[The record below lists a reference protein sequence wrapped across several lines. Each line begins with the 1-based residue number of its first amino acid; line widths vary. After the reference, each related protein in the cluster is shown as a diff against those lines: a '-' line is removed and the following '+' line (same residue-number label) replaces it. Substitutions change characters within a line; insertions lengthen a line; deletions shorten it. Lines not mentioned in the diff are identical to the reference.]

1 MCCIYNYVFSH
12 VAFQAIQSSFPSNGT
27 VLGVASVPF
36 SDDLMTVA
44 VAIFAV
50 GGMMGA
56 LPAGVIADYI
66 GRYCSPSVS

>member
-1 MCCIYNYVFSH
+1 MLYIYVCGSCDFP
-12 VAFQAIQSSFPSNGT
+12 QAIQSSFPSNGT
-27 VLGVASVPF
+27 VLGVDSVPF
-36 SDDLMTVA
+36 SDDEMTVA

-66 GRYCSPSVS
+66 GR